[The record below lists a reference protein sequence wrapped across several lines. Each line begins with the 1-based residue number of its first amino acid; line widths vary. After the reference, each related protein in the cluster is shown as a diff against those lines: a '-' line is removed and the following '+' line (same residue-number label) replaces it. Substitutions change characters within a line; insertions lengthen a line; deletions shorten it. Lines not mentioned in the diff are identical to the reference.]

1 MNSQKEATMEF
12 LIFLAICAPL
22 LIAVGF
28 AGGHED

>member
-1 MNSQKEATMEF
+1 MEF
-12 LIFLAICAPL
+12 LIFLAVCAPL